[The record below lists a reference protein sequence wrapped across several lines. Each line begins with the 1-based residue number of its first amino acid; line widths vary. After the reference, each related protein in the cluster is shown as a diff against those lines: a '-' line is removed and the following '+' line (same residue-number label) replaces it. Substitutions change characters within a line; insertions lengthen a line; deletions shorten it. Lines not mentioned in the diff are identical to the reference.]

1 MLNKV
6 LIVDNNIDYIGVNQC
21 YIYVNN
27 LFIRLSIIL
36 RFRLLLACDPLDL
49 TVQIYNKK
57 KPLSSLFVKFFYHNF
72 WKQIKLFNH

>member
-21 YIYVNN
+21 SIYVNN
-27 LFIRLSIIL
+27 LFIRVSIIL
-36 RFRLLLACDPLDL
+36 RFPLLLACDPLDL

-57 KPLSSLFVKFFYHNF
+57 KPLSSLFVKNFYHNF